1 LAPQSCR
8 FPLQNWLRLGVR
20 PALALESSPL
30 RLAYLVALVLEFRSQ
45 ESSAEELPGSVD
57 RWEEPA
63 HRALGWQVLA
73 RQRVGWRSQDP
84 VGQVRV
90 FLPPIQR
97 WGRLL
102 LPVHQPPKPAE
113 LPGLQLRKLLR
124 VPHGRFGEVQSSRLG
139 IS

>member
-1 LAPQSCR
+1 MYP
-8 FPLQNWLRLGVR
+8 FPLQNWLALGVR
-20 PALALESSPL
+20 PARVLESSPL
-30 RLAYLVALVLEFRSQ
+30 RPACLVALVLEFHSQ
-45 ESSAEELPGSVD
+45 ESSAEELLDSVG
-57 RWEEPA
+57 RWVGPA
-63 HRALGWQVLA
+63 HQALGAQVLA

-84 VGQVRV
+84 VGPARV

-102 LPVHQPPKPAE
+102 LPVHQPPKLAE

-124 VPHGRFGEVQSSRLG
+124 VPHRRFGEVQSSRLG